1 MSKLNTL
8 ENRREML
15 LKEFD
20 NLFKLNLPEEKLID
34 YQIMIS
40 DELAEIAEEISYLE

>member
-34 YQIMIS
+34 CQIMIS